1 MERYIGKKLDGR
13 YEIKEV
19 LGVGGMAVVFKAFDS
34 VENRMVAV
42 KVLKQEYLTNE
53 EFKRRFKNESKAIA
67 MMSHP
72 NIVKV
77 YDVGMSDTLQYIVME
92 YIDGITL
99 KDYIEQEG
107 TITWKS
113 TVHFISQI
121 LRAIQHA
128 HDRGIVHRDIKPQ
141 NIMLLKDGTIKVT
154 DFGIARFSRSGSRT
168 ITDKAIGSVHYIS
181 PEQARGGF
189 VDEKTDIYSIGVMM
203 YEMLTGRLPF
213 DAESPV
219 SVAIMQMQ
227 ADPQS
232 PRELNDT
239 IPEGLEQ
246 ITQKAMQKDPGLRY
260 QSAAEMIRDIERFK
274 KNPSVQFEYK
284 YFGEEPATKYV
295 DAVNQVKN
303 TNEYND
309 YDRRHSPMIP
319 IISAIACAFVLIV
332 LVVVL
337 WLFKDK
343 LNLNLGGNTST
354 VAETITVPKLLG
366 KKLEVVLDDEQ
377 IGKLIVME
385 EEEYSSDYAAGEI
398 CYQSPTA
405 GVTIDSNRKITVH
418 VSLGQK
424 TAKIQDV
431 YDFAA
436 EDARAALRKDG
447 FTNIKILN
455 EESDTVEKGKVIRT
469 SPECYTECPLDGEI
483 ILYVSGGRGMTTME
497 DLTGLTVDQAKAR
510 LEDNDLVLDT
520 VNIEYV
526 SSDYDMGLI
535 VWQSV
540 QKNQEVEIG
549 STITVRVSNGTRE
562 MRSYPVVCN
571 LSRFAEYG
579 SVTVECYVN
588 GTSTGAAAKV
598 LVDSNPNKTYYVSG
612 NTDHVTVAFIVHTE
626 KEGFLGIVEKQN
638 YRQDWVLDFT
648 QDPVSVVSVGDWTEY
663 N

>member
-13 YEIKEV
+13 YEIREV
-19 LGVGGMAVVFKAFDS
+19 LGVGGMAVVFKAFDE
-34 VENRMVAV
+34 VEQRDVAV

-92 YIDGITL
+92 FIDGITL

-107 TITWKS
+107 TIPWKS

-260 QSAAEMIRDIERFK
+260 QSAAEMIRDIEKFK

-284 YFGEEPATKYV
+284 YFGEEPTTKYV

-303 TNEYND
+303 TTEYND

-337 WLFKDK
+337 WLFKDTFNF
-343 LNLNLGGNTST
+343 NLGNTSS
-354 VAETITVPKLLG
+354 VSAETVVVPNLLG
-366 KKLEVVLDDEQ
+366 KKLDDVLNDEQ
-377 IGKLIVME
+377 IGGMIVVE
-385 EEEYSSDYAAGEI
+385 GEGEYNSEYAAGEI
-398 CYQSPTA
+398 CYQSPTKDI
-405 GVTIDSNRKITVH
+405 TIEKTRKITVK
-418 VSLGQK
+418 VSLGRK
-424 TAKIQDV
+424 TEKVQDV
-431 YDFAA
+431 VGYEA
-436 EDARAALRKDG
+436 EDARTALRKAG
-447 FTNIKILN
+447 FTNVKLVN
-455 EESDTVEKGKVIRT
+455 EENDEVEKGKVIRT
-469 SPECYTECPLDGEI
+469 SPEAFTDCPLDGELI
-483 ILYVSGGRGMTTME
+483 IYVSGGRGMTFME
-497 DLTGLTVDQAKAR
+497 DIRGLTVEEAQQL
-510 LEDNDLVLDT
+510 LEDSGLALDT
-520 VNIEYV
+520 VNIEFV
-526 SSDYDMGLI
+526 SSDYPEGLI
-535 VWQSV
+535 DDQSV
-540 QKNQEVEIG
+540 PAHTEVEIG
-549 STITVRVSNGTRE
+549 TVITVKVSDGTRKAK
-562 MRSYPVVCN
+562 SFDVVAD
-571 LSRFAEYG
+571 LSSFAK
-579 SVTVECYVN
+579 SVSVDVECYV
-588 GTSTGAAAKV
+588 GEERVVKSTKLVSANSTAVYITAVQHNAADARIT
-598 LVDSNPNKTYYVSG
+598 LI
-612 NTDHVTVAFIVHTE
+612 VTADD
-626 KEGFLGIVEKQN
+626 GR
-638 YRQDWVLDFT
+638 YRQDWVVDFT
-648 QDPVSVVSVGDWTEY
+648 QDVPAVVDRSGW
-663 N
+663 NPA

>member
-19 LGVGGMAVVFKAFDS
+19 LGVGGMAVVFKAFDCA
-34 VENRMVAV
+34 EQRMVAV

-92 YIDGITL
+92 FIDGITL

-107 TITWKS
+107 TISWKS

-154 DFGIARFSRSGSRT
+154 DFGIARFSRAGSRT

-246 ITQKAMQKDPGLRY
+246 ITQKAMQKDSGLRY

-303 TNEYND
+303 TAEYND

-337 WLFKDK
+337 WLFKDTFNVS
-343 LNLNLGGNTST
+343 LNNNSS
-354 VAETITVPKLLG
+354 VSEETIVVPKLCG
-366 KKLEVVLDDEQ
+366 KVLEEALDDAEV
-377 IGKLIVME
+377 GGLIVVE
-385 EEEYSSDYAAGEI
+385 EEEYNSDYAKGQI

-405 GVTIDSNRKITVH
+405 GVSIEKTRKITVK
-418 VSLGQK
+418 VSLGPK
-424 TAKIQDV
+424 TEQVRDV
-431 YDFAA
+431 VGLRSD
-436 EDARAALRKDG
+436 EARTTLRQAG
-447 FTNIKILN
+447 FTNVKIVN
-455 EESDTVEKGKVIRT
+455 EENEDVEKGRVIRT
-469 SPECYTECPLDGEI
+469 SPEAFSDCAVDGELI
-483 ILYVSGGRGMTTME
+483 VYVSGGRGTTIME
-497 DLTGLTVDQAKAR
+497 DLTGLTIEEAVE
-510 LEDNDLVLDT
+510 LLGNNDLFLDT
-520 VNIEYV
+520 EHIEYV
-526 SSDYDMGLI
+526 GSDYEAGVI
-535 VWQSV
+535 VGQSV
-540 QKNQEVEIG
+540 AWNEEVEIG
-549 STITVRVSNGTRE
+549 SVITVSVSDGTPE
-562 MRSYPVVCN
+562 KKSFAIYAD
-571 LSRFAEYG
+571 LSSFAG
-579 SVTVECYVN
+579 DAVSVECYVN
-588 GTSTGAAAKV
+588 GIQDTSVKTTKRLVSAADTAV
-598 LVDSNPNKTYYVSG
+598 YVTTVSG
-612 NTDHVTVAFIVHTE
+612 NVTDMKVTLLVNATN
-626 KEGFLGIVEKQN
+626 GR
-638 YRQDWVLDFT
+638 YRQNWVIDFT
-648 QDPVSVVSVGDWTEY
+648 QEAATAVSVSAWTL
-663 N
+663 